1 MATGPVDNA
10 SFTLGEPANMPRI
23 WKVLAAITLLTQ
35 PAWGAGFMD
44 PAVFEREIATGN
56 ALMDQWIVCTR
67 VATAKLAGSSQEGA
81 EVVAVAVFGGCS
93 GFQERFYQHLLRI
106 KMTVSQSD
114 DLTAKIRAKMREQ
127 IIAQVLTLRAK
138 SPLR

>member
-1 MATGPVDNA
+1 M
-10 SFTLGEPANMPRI
+10 
-23 WKVLAAITLLTQ
+23 TLLAQ

-44 PAVFEREIATGN
+44 PAEFQRDIAAGD
-56 ALMDQWIVCTR
+56 ALVDQWIKCTQL
-67 VATAKLAGSSQEGA
+67 AAGKLAGSSQEGA

-93 GFQERFYQHLLRI
+93 GLQEQFYQHLLRI
-106 KMTVSQSD
+106 KMTVSQAD

-127 IIAQVLTLRAK
+127 IIAQVVTLRAK

>member
-1 MATGPVDNA
+1 MSAG
-10 SFTLGEPANMPRI
+10 LGHVMSPRAWQI
-23 WKVLAAITLLTQ
+23 LAAIILLVQ

-44 PAVFEREIATGN
+44 PAAFERDIAAGN
-56 ALMDQWIVCTR
+56 TLMDQWIKCTQ
-67 VATAKLAGSSQEGA
+67 VAAGKLAGSSQEGA

-106 KMTVSQSD
+106 KMTVSQAD
-114 DLTAKIRAKMREQ
+114 DLIAKIRAKMREQ

-138 SPLR
+138 SQLR

>member
-1 MATGPVDNA
+1 LDGGPVEHA
-10 SFTLGEPANMPRI
+10 SFTLRVVNMPRV
-23 WKVLAAITLLTQ
+23 WKVLAAITLLAH

-44 PAVFEREIATGN
+44 PVEFQRDMAAGN
-56 ALMDQWIVCTR
+56 ALVDQWIKCTQ
-67 VATAKLAGSSQEGA
+67 VAAGKLAGSSQEGA

-106 KMTVSQSD
+106 KMTVSQAD

-127 IIAQVLTLRAK
+127 IITQVLTLRAK
-138 SPLR
+138 SQLR

>member
-1 MATGPVDNA
+1 MGHERVAKRQLVHA
-10 SFTLGEPANMPRI
+10 YFAE
-23 WKVLAAITLLTQ
+23 
-35 PAWGAGFMD
+35 
-44 PAVFEREIATGN
+44 AVRHNPHSAEAHNNLGN

-67 VATAKLAGSSQEGA
+67 VATAKLAGSFQEGA

-106 KMTVSQSD
+106 KMTGSQSD

-127 IIAQVLTLRAK
+127 IVAQVPTLRAK